1 MEAAKKTLELEI
13 RLAAQSASAQLR
25 QFSQNIRDTA
35 DKARTFSSGGRSVS
49 DIIRRV
55 NAESARAAQSLKL
68 FGTSSGG
75 AAQLQHK
82 LRAAALDLTDRGLAP
97 ESAEVQKLV
106 DQYKALEEES
116 RIAASGQNGLASG
129 LSKVKGELM
138 QLAPVVAGLAFDKKL
153 AGMAGFA
160 LSVSDTFRGVRED
173 FGIMLGDMAAGA
185 GLFDE
190 LQEFNF
196 WTPFD
201 LEETAQAAKVL
212 RTAKIELSDLTTY
225 LTRFGDLSQGNNQK
239 FQSFISAFSK
249 ASAKGKADM
258 EVLNIYIDQGVQI
271 LDALASQMG
280 VTSAEIT
287 KMASDGKISF
297 ADLDAAIA
305 AMTAEGGQYYGTLA
319 AASQRLDAVQ
329 AGLQESVKSLAASFG
344 DMLAPAVASALTGM
358 TNLVDAI
365 NSSPLAKGVL
375 LGAVAALAA
384 AINVKMVAALV
395 SLATRMWASYAATM
409 AQATAMSTLNPVM
422 IAAVAAAGVA
432 TAAYVAYA
440 AAQQKAAEETNAAA
454 LAAQKQKEALAGIT
468 AELKNASEE
477 QLRFNTAQLER
488 ELADVSRQLDEIY
501 EKQRRYESGD
511 FTGLEFKAPNGNLSE
526 IEDSSGL
533 SARVAELEERMRT
546 LTDIVKTYK
555 SEMSSREIAD
565 AMETANKALEHRDEL
580 YKKTVEYQRTQ
591 LEQELEFA
599 RSLYELQT
607 RNEDGTYS
615 GFDRAKTDAII
626 RHLEQQIDGLNRK
639 GKEAADWTTEWADK
653 FMTAEE
659 KIRRDWDK
667 AAEDLRKKGKNVFGE
682 GFVDRPEY
690 QSELEYLN
698 RHFEEQMDRMRREG
712 KVGVTFS
719 ASVGQAAQSAIS
731 GTDLG
736 DLIQML
742 SNGTSVFGALLSL
755 VIRAVASLDSFQEAM
770 NFVQTIIK
778 KVFASLENMMEDTV
792 DLVDGILSEIAEV
805 LKPLFAIILAISNE
819 FTKIV
824 SSFLQ
829 PIISVLKEVFNI
841 LIDIWNDL
849 LVPLSKGIAWVLN
862 YVIKFI
868 NKVFG
873 TNIKTLEG
881 FKKITILT
889 EEQIRLM
896 EEAQEEMRSKYDK
909 LISAIDDTLSRQI
922 SSLQTQY
929 ELGLITRESYDKQ
942 AAAYTEAAEK
952 EKDRLEKEKIDKL
965 DEIKENTYNTAEQLA
980 SITGRENNYDS
991 NEKSPLTFIDNV
1003 GTGGALTDIK
1013 KGDYKAAAIDT
1024 GLQLATGGLYGLGKA
1039 LGKAFGWWDVGS
1051 SNIPQDQF
1059 GMVHKGETIIPRTFA
1074 DGIRSGELALVGGGS
1089 SGAAGGTSVYVSVN
1103 VDGSVVSERE
1113 LVDAVYEGISRGIR
1127 SGEKTPL
1134 PAA

>member
-1 MEAAKKTLELEI
+1 MAEAAKKTLELEI
-13 RLAAQSASAQLR
+13 RLAAQAASAQLR

-35 DKARTFSSGGRSVS
+35 EKAKQFSGGGSSVS

-55 NAESARAAQSLKL
+55 NTESARAAQSLRL

-75 AAQLQHK
+75 AAQLQRK
-82 LRAAALDLTDRGLAP
+82 LKAAALDLTDRGLAP

-106 DQYKALEEES
+106 EQYRQLEEES
-116 RIAASGQNGLASG
+116 RIAAFGQDG
-129 LSKVKGELM
+129 LSGALGNVKGELM
-138 QLAPVVAGLAFDKKL
+138 KLAPVVAGLAFDKKL

-160 LSVSDTFRGVRED
+160 LGVSDTFRGVRED

-190 LQEFNF
+190 LQQFNF

-212 RTAKIELSDLTTY
+212 RTAKVELSDLTAY

-239 FQSFISAFSK
+239 FQSFINAFSK

-258 EVLNIYIDQGVQI
+258 EVLNVYIDQGVQI

-280 VTSAEIT
+280 VTSAEIV

-344 DMLAPAVASALTGM
+344 DILAPAVASALTGL

-365 NSSPLAKGVL
+365 NSSPIAKGVL

-395 SLATRMWASYAATM
+395 SFASKMWASYAATM

-440 AAQQKAAEETNAAA
+440 ASQQKAAEETNAAA
-454 LAAQKQKEALAGIT
+454 LAAMKQKESLAGVA
-468 AELKNASEE
+468 AELQNLSDQ
-477 QLRFNTAQLER
+477 QLKLDYAAAER
-488 ELADVSRQLDEIY
+488 RRAAL
-501 EKQRRYESGD
+501 QRRYDYYSSADNPANDENMAR
-511 FTGLEFKAPNGNLSE
+511 LEEE
-526 IEDSSGL
+526 IQ
-533 SARVAELEERMRT
+533 AAAELAS
-546 LTDIVKTYK
+546 KYK
-555 SEMSSREIAD
+555 VELSGREIA
-565 AMETANKALEHRDEL
+565 AATQEANAALEHRNKL
-580 YKKTVEYQRTQ
+580 YEKTTEYQREQ

-599 RSLYELQT
+599 RSLLELQT
-607 RNEDGTYS
+607 RNEDGSYS

-626 RHLEQQIDGLNRK
+626 RHLEKQLDELNKK
-639 GKEAADWTTEWADK
+639 GKDAAEWTTEWADK

-667 AAEDLRKKGKNVFGE
+667 AAEELKKKGEKAFGA

-690 QSELEYLN
+690 QSELEYMN
-698 RHFEEQMDRMRREG
+698 RSFQEKLDKMREEG

-731 GTDLG
+731 GTDVG
-736 DLIQML
+736 DFVQMV

-755 VIRAVASLDSFQEAM
+755 VIKAVASLDSFQEAM

-778 KVFASLENMMEDTV
+778 KIFTALEPMVQDAV
-792 DLVDGILSEIAEV
+792 EIIEGLLNELADA

-819 FTKIV
+819 FTKILA
-824 SSFLQ
+824 SFLQ
-829 PIISVLKEVFNI
+829 PIISVLKEVFEI
-841 LIDIWNDL
+841 LINIWNDL
-849 LVPLSKGIAWVLN
+849 LVPLSEGIAYVLN
-862 YVIKFI
+862 FVIEFI
-868 NKVFG
+868 NDVFG
-873 TNIKTLEG
+873 TNIRTLEA
-881 FKKITILT
+881 FKKITLLS
-889 EEQIRLM
+889 EEQVRLM
-896 EEAQEEMRSKYDK
+896 EEAQEELRSKYDK
-909 LISAIDDTLSRQI
+909 LISAVDDTLSRQI
-922 SSLQTQY
+922 SSLQSRY
-929 ELGLITRESYDKQ
+929 ELGLISRENYDRQ
-942 AAAYTEAAEK
+942 AAAYTAAAEK
-952 EKDRLEKEKIDKL
+952 EKDRLEQEKVDKL
-965 DEIKENTYNTAEQLA
+965 EAIKKNTYATAEQLA
-980 SITGRENNYDS
+980 SITGRKNNYETGRS
-991 NEKSPLTFIDNV
+991 SLTFIDNLA
-1003 GTGGALTDIK
+1003 GGGALQDIK
-1013 KGDYKAAAIDT
+1013 NGDWGKAAADT
-1024 GLQLATGGLYGLGKA
+1024 GLQLVTGGFYG

-1059 GMVHKGETIIPRTFA
+1059 GVVHKGETIIPRTFA
-1074 DGIRSGELALVGGGS
+1074 DGIRSGELALVGGPA
-1089 SGAAGGTSVYVSVN
+1089 SGAQGGATVYVSVN

-1113 LVDAVYEGISRGIR
+1113 LVDAVYDGISRGIR

>member
-1 MEAAKKTLELEI
+1 MAEAARKTLELEI
-13 RLAAQSASAQLR
+13 RLAAQVASAQLR

-35 DKARTFSSGGRSVS
+35 EKAKQFSGGGSSVS

-55 NAESARAAQSLKL
+55 NTESARAAQSLRL
-68 FGTSSGG
+68 FGSSSGG
-75 AAQLQHK
+75 AAQLQRK
-82 LRAAALDLTDRGLAP
+82 LKAAALDLTDRGLAP

-106 DQYKALEEES
+106 EQYRQLEEES
-116 RIAASGQNGLASG
+116 RTAALGQDG
-129 LSKVKGELM
+129 LSGALGNVKGELM
-138 QLAPVVAGLAFDKKL
+138 KLAPVVAGLAFDKKL

-160 LSVSDTFRGVRED
+160 LGVSDTFRGVRED

-190 LQEFNF
+190 LQQFNF

-212 RTAKIELSDLTTY
+212 RTAKVELSDLTAY
-225 LTRFGDLSQGNNQK
+225 LTRFGDLSQGNSQK

-258 EVLNIYIDQGVQI
+258 EVLNVYIDQGVQI

-280 VTSAEIT
+280 VTSAEIV

-344 DMLAPAVASALTGM
+344 DILAPAVASALTGL

-395 SLATRMWASYAATM
+395 SFASKMWASYAATM

-422 IAAVAAAGVA
+422 IAAVAAVGVA

-440 AAQQKAAEETNAAA
+440 ASQQKAAEATNAAA
-454 LAAQKQKEALAGIT
+454 LATMKQKDALA
-468 AELKNASEE
+468 ALADQVKSASDV
-477 QLRFNTAQLER
+477 QLRFSADQIEQETAAVRR
-488 ELADVSRQLDEIY
+488 ELEDVY
-501 EKQRRYESGD
+501 EQQRRMSAGDYSGYKFGVTPD
-511 FTGLEFKAPNGNLSE
+511 GTPSASAGISGLESRA
-526 IEDSSGL
+526 
-533 SARVAELEERMRT
+533 AELEERLRS
-546 LTDIVKTYK
+546 LAEAARIYSD
-555 SEMSSREIAD
+555 EMQNREVA
-565 AMETANKALEHRDEL
+565 AATQEANAALEHRNRL
-580 YKKTVEYQRTQ
+580 YEKTTEYQREQ
-591 LEQELEFA
+591 LEQELAFA
-599 RSLYELQT
+599 RSLLELQT
-607 RNEDGTYS
+607 RNEDGSYS

-626 RHLEQQIDGLNRK
+626 RHLEKQLDELNKK
-639 GKEAADWTTEWADK
+639 GKGAAEWTTEWADK

-667 AAEDLRKKGKNVFGE
+667 AAEELKKKGEKAFGA

-690 QSELEYLN
+690 QSELEYMN
-698 RHFEEQMDRMRREG
+698 RSFQEQLDNMREEG

-731 GTDLG
+731 GTDVG
-736 DLIQML
+736 SFVQMV
-742 SNGTSVFGALLSL
+742 SSGTSVFGALLAL
-755 VIRAVASLDSFQEAM
+755 IIRAVASLDSFQEAL

-778 KVFASLENMMEDTV
+778 KIFTALEPMVQDAVEII
-792 DLVDGILSEIAEV
+792 DGLLNELAEA
-805 LKPLFAIILAISNE
+805 LKPLFAIIVAISNE
-819 FTKIV
+819 FTKILA
-824 SSFLQ
+824 SFLQ
-829 PIISVLKEVFNI
+829 PIISVLKEVFDI
-841 LIDIWNDL
+841 LINIWNGL
-849 LVPLSKGIAWVLN
+849 LVPLSERIAYVLN
-862 YVIKFI
+862 YVIEFV
-868 NKVFG
+868 NDVFG
-873 TNIKTLEG
+873 TNIRTLEA
-881 FKKITILT
+881 FKKITLLS
-889 EEQIRLM
+889 EEQVRLM
-896 EEAQEEMRSKYDK
+896 EEAQEELRSKYDK
-909 LISAIDDTLSRQI
+909 LISAVDDTLSRQI
-922 SSLQTQY
+922 SSLQSRY
-929 ELGLITRESYDKQ
+929 ELGLITRENYDRQ

-952 EKDRLEKEKIDKL
+952 EKNRLEQEKVDKL
-965 DEIKENTYNTAEQLA
+965 SEIEENTYATAEQLA
-980 SITGRENNYDS
+980 SITGRQNNY
-991 NEKSPLTFIDNV
+991 ETERSPLTFIDNL
-1003 GTGGALTDIK
+1003 GTGGALTNIK
-1013 KGDYKAAAIDT
+1013 QGDWGNAAANA
-1024 GLQLATGGLYGLGKA
+1024 GLQFVTGGVWGIGKT
-1039 LGKAFGWWDVGS
+1039 FGWWDVGS

-1059 GMVHKGETIIPRTFA
+1059 GVVHKGETIIPRTFA
-1074 DGIRSGELALVGGGS
+1074 DGIRSGELALVGGPA
-1089 SGAAGGTSVYVSVN
+1089 SGAQGGATVYVSVN
-1103 VDGSVVSERE
+1103 VGGSVVSERE
-1113 LVDAVYEGISRGIR
+1113 LVDAVYDGISRGIR

>member
-1 MEAAKKTLELEI
+1 MDAAKKTLELEI
-13 RLAAQSASAQLR
+13 RLIAQSASAQLK

-35 DKARTFSSGGRSVS
+35 DKARTFSSSGKSVS
-49 DIIRRV
+49 DIIQRV

-75 AAQLQHK
+75 VAQLQHK

-116 RIAASGQNGLASG
+116 MTAASGQNGLASG
-129 LSKVKGELM
+129 LSKVKSELM

-153 AGMAGFA
+153 SGMAGFA

-225 LTRFGDLSQGNNQK
+225 LTRFGDLAQGNNQK
-239 FQSFISAFSK
+239 FQSFINAFSK

-305 AMTAEGGQYYGTLA
+305 AMTDEGGQYYGTLA

-375 LGAVAALAA
+375 LGVVTALAA
-384 AINVKMVAALV
+384 AINVKMVSALV
-395 SLATRMWASYAATM
+395 SFAAKMWASYAATM
-409 AQATAMSTLNPVM
+409 AQATAMSALNPAM
-422 IAAVAAAGVA
+422 IAAVAAVGVA
-432 TAAYVAYA
+432 TAAYVSYA
-440 AAQQKAAEETNAAA
+440 AAQQRAAEETNAVA
-454 LAAQKQKEALAGIT
+454 LALQKQKESL
-468 AELKNASEE
+468 AELAEELKSAPEE

-488 ELADVSRQLDEIY
+488 ELADASRQLDEIH
-501 EKQRRYESGD
+501 EKQRKYASGD
-511 FTGLEFKAPNGNLSE
+511 FSDYEFSASNSMSDM
-526 IEDSSGL
+526 EDTSGL
-533 SARVAELEERMRT
+533 SARAAELEERVRT
-546 LTDIVKTYK
+546 LTDAIRAYK
-555 SEMSSREIAD
+555 SEMSSRDIEA
-565 AMETANKALEHRDEL
+565 AMDLSNKALEHRNEL
-580 YKKTVEYQRTQ
+580 YKKTTEYQRAQ

-599 RSLYELQT
+599 RSLYSLQT
-607 RNEDGTYS
+607 RNEDGTVS

-659 KIRRDWDK
+659 KIQREWDK
-667 AAEDLRKKGKNVFGE
+667 AVEELRKKGKNVFGA

-698 RHFEEQMDRMRREG
+698 RYFEEQMDKMRREG

-736 DLIQML
+736 DFIQMV

-755 VIRAVASLDSFQEAM
+755 VLRAVASLDSFQDAM
-770 NFVQTIIK
+770 NFVQTIVK
-778 KVFASLENMMEDTV
+778 KVFASLENMMEDAV

-805 LKPLFAIILAISNE
+805 LKPLFAIILAMANE
-819 FTKIV
+819 LTKIV

-829 PIISVLKEVFNI
+829 PVISVLKEVFNI
-841 LIDIWNDL
+841 LIYIWNDL
-849 LVPLSKGIAWVLN
+849 LVPLSNVIANILN
-862 YVIKFI
+862 YMIKFI
-868 NKVFG
+868 NKIFG

-881 FKKITILT
+881 FQKITILT
-889 EEQIRLM
+889 EEQVRLM

-942 AAAYTEAAEK
+942 AAAYTQAAEL

-965 DEIKENTYNTAEQLA
+965 DEIKKNTYNTAEQLA
-980 SITGRENNYDS
+980 SITGRENDS
-991 NEKSPLTFIDNV
+991 DEKTPLTFIDNV
-1003 GTGGALTDIK
+1003 ATGGALTDIK
-1013 KGDYKAAAIDT
+1013 KGDYKSALKDT
-1024 GLQLATGGLYGLGKA
+1024 ALQIITGGWYGFVKA
-1039 LGKAFGWWDVGS
+1039 ITGHAAGS
-1051 SNIPQDQF
+1051 PYIPQDHIA
-1059 GMVHKGETIIPRTFA
+1059 MVHKGETIIPRTFA

-1089 SGAAGGTSVYVSVN
+1089 SSAAGGTSVYVSVN